1 MALSQTPQSTP
12 LRGSKEP
19 LFRENPLDKSRRV
32 ACEVALLCV
41 VEDAASSFAIKGT
54 LLGTPNT
61 EPQEYSRYI
70 IGSYLPGSL
79 FHYIPTI
86 LLGFPVLGSHEKP
99 FSHKWLAGWP

>member
-1 MALSQTPQSTP
+1 MALSQTPRWTP

-41 VEDAASSFAIKGT
+41 VEDAASSFAILKGHYW
-54 LLGTPNT
+54 
-61 EPQEYSRYI
+61 EPQTRNPKNIVVYNRNLPTRVLIHHIPI
-70 IGSYLPGSL
+70 I
-79 FHYIPTI
+79 F
-86 LLGFPVLGSHEKP
+86 LGFPVLGSHEKP